1 MKGIHFIAYILETV
15 AKRGF
20 FAENLRASFW
30 IQLEREFSHP
40 ASLAEICL
48 GHLLQWLDFQK
59 VYTPEI

>member
-48 GHLLQWLDFQK
+48 GHLFT
-59 VYTPEI
+59 VVRFSEGVHP